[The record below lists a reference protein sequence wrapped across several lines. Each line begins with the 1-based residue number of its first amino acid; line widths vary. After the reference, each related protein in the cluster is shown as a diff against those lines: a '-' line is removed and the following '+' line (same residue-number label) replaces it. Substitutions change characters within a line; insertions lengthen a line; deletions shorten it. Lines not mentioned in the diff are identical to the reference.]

1 MERAGDPDGRRL
13 IVRIDSHE
21 LDELA
26 RKLTVASV
34 RAPIKAANAVKKGAQ
49 NIKTAVKADLASSSH
64 SNFRRIPIAYEIKV
78 DGLRV
83 EADIAPVKT
92 AGGLANIAFFGGAH
106 GGGGTHRFYEHGE
119 QEFETT
125 ARYVEEAGTSL

>member
-1 MERAGDPDGRRL
+1 M
-13 IVRIDSHE
+13 RIDSHE

-106 GGGGTHRFYEHGE
+106 GGGGTHRFYGHGE

>member
-1 MERAGDPDGRRL
+1 M
-13 IVRIDSHE
+13 RIDSHE

-34 RAPIKAANAVKKGAQ
+34 RAPIKAANAVKTEGM
-49 NIKTAVKADLASSSH
+49 
-64 SNFRRIPIAYEIKV
+64 
-78 DGLRV
+78 RV

-92 AGGLANIAFFGGAH
+92 TGGLANIAFFGGAH

>member
-1 MERAGDPDGRRL
+1 M
-13 IVRIDSHE
+13 RIDSHE

-49 NIKTAVKADLASSSH
+49 SIKTAVKADLASSSH
-64 SNFRRIPIAYEIKV
+64 SSFRRIPIVYEIKTE
-78 DGLRV
+78 GMRV
-83 EADIAPVKT
+83 AADIAPVKT

-125 ARYVEEAGTSL
+125 ARYVEEAGASL

>member
-13 IVRIDSHE
+13 IVHIDSHE

-26 RKLTVASV
+26 RRLTVASV

-49 NIKTAVKADLASSSH
+49 NIKTAIRSDLAASSH
-64 SNFRRIPIAYEIKV
+64 TNLRKIPIAYEIKV

-119 QEFETT
+119 AEFETT
-125 ARYVEEAGTSL
+125 ARYVEEAGASL

>member
-1 MERAGDPDGRRL
+1 M
-13 IVRIDSHE
+13 RIDSHE

-34 RAPIKAANAVKKGAQ
+34 RAPIKA
-49 NIKTAVKADLASSSH
+49 DLASSSH
-64 SNFRRIPIAYEIKV
+64 SSFRRIPIAYEIKTE
-78 DGLRV
+78 GMRV

-92 AGGLANIAFFGGAH
+92 AGGLANLAFFGGAH